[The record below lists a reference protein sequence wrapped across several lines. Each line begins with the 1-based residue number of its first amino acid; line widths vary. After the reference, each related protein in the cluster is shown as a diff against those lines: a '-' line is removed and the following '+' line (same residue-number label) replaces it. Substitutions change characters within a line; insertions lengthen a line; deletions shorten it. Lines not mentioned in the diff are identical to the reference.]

1 MIPRR
6 PTGTA
11 AFCYGLTAAD
21 NLSYPCNQRGI
32 VSVQCT
38 QSTTMVDDNG
48 IPIPIHPAGICNPTR
63 LCCNNCCTIRCR
75 NIQTAVGFCS
85 TGNRAGTSDKAAA
98 DSGTPG
104 NRPTQRA
111 VSGIIYLRA
120 AAAALALL
128 LLLRNLIQNGFI
140 RLFICCNHLF
150 IFREIVLI
158 GCNQG
163 FLFVYNFL
171 LLGKLFFCNLTTSSC
186 SALFFSISVFF
197 FSMVFCVFSNSSRI
211 SFIVAHDI
219 VYILHTKEQI
229 RKALCIKKDFQIAAG
244 ALLLQETHTAAQ

>member
-1 MIPRR
+1 MIPCR

-21 NLSYPCNQRGI
+21 NLSYSCNQRGI

-48 IPIPIHPAGICNPTR
+48 VPIPIHPAGICNFTR
-63 LCCNNCCTIRCR
+63 LCRNNRCTIRCR

-98 DSGTPG
+98 DSSTPW

-120 AAAALALL
+120 ATAAPCSAAAASQPGSKRLYPPFHLL
-128 LLLRNLIQNGFI
+128 QPSVHISRDRSDRMQP
-140 RLFICCNHLF
+140 RLS
-150 IFREIVLI
+150 FRL
-158 GCNQG
+158 QFPAARQA
-163 FLFVYNFL
+163 FLFV
-171 LLGKLFFCNLTTSSC
+171 
-186 SALFFSISVFF
+186 A
-197 FSMVFCVFSNSSRI
+197 
-211 SFIVAHDI
+211 
-219 VYILHTKEQI
+219 
-229 RKALCIKKDFQIAAG
+229 
-244 ALLLQETHTAAQ
+244 